1 MIFSGN
7 TYIIPVSKNGQITI
21 PKRIREEMNLEE
33 GKDKIKLTISRK
45 GIEFKKAIRLRER
58 PFFNKKDKLK

>member
-1 MIFSGN
+1 MIFLGN